1 LSFPPIPW
9 THGPCCVTMEDVGS
23 GNLVGLGRLRYK
35 NDGSDVSLSIIKG
48 RGASDRA
55 FWKVLDFNNL
65 KGLRTMQVTD
75 CPPLP
80 LDHLR
85 MLSSLKKLSIWSS
98 GYNLLPVGESH
109 IGYQFPVEV
118 LWVGRQRWLQ
128 WEGADKATILLSQ
141 AHKTRYVYL
150 WETDRVGCVGAKCC
164 SNIHIT
170 IFGRQDGSRR
180 E

>member
-1 LSFPPIPW
+1 
-9 THGPCCVTMEDVGS
+9 
-23 GNLVGLGRLRYK
+23 
-35 NDGSDVSLSIIKG
+35 VSLSINKG

-85 MLSSLKKLSIWSS
+85 MLSSLKKLSIWS

-109 IGYQFPVEV
+109 VGYQFPVEV
-118 LWVGRQRWLQ
+118 LWVGLHGCSGKELTR
-128 WEGADKATILLSQ
+128 LLSCFPKLTKLDMFICGKLTGLGVLEQ
-141 AHKTRYVYL
+141 NATAISTSPSLEDKMDLAGNEHGLV
-150 WETDRVGCVGAKCC
+150 
-164 SNIHIT
+164 
-170 IFGRQDGSRR
+170 
-180 E
+180 